1 MRNELPAMMK
11 DAISLADRSMAWCRY
26 WVADLPW
33 KGFAVLLAVCLV
45 NALRRNINSRFL
57 REDLTEW
64 FIDVRDATFSGLV
77 IGMLVVLAVIGSYN
91 RLQSRR
97 TGLRYGA
104 TVAAAAVASAL
115 GAVFVVGFDTDWT
128 FVEETF
134 ANHIVSVKGL
144 FLGTWPRYLLY
155 ACLFA
160 FVYVFLRQ
168 RRDAENEMRRLDA
181 ERAEFEQRTTEARLQ
196 RLQAQIE
203 PHFLFNTLAHVKRL
217 YQTDRLAGRAMLDKL
232 MQYLTAALPQMRE
245 RDSTVAQEIVL
256 TQAYLGIQQIRMGR
270 RLQFQLDVHDSVGAA
285 RLPPMMLLTLVEN
298 AIKHGLSPA
307 PEGGKITVRAG
318 RERGHLVVD
327 VVDTGRG
334 FTTASGGGAGLANVR
349 ARLSALHGAA
359 ARLSLAS
366 NQPHGVAAT
375 LRLPFALESGTPGP
389 P

>member
-1 MRNELPAMMK
+1 MMN
-11 DAISLADRSMAWCRY
+11 DTNSIADRSARRFQR
-26 WVADLPW
+26 WVAGLPW

-64 FIDVRDATFSGLV
+64 FIDLRDATFTGLV
-77 IGMLVVLAVIGSYN
+77 VGILVLVAVIGTVN
-91 RLQSRR
+91 RMRSRR
-97 TGLRYGA
+97 AGLRYGA

-115 GAVFVVGFDTDWT
+115 GAVLVIGYDTDWT
-128 FVEETF
+128 YEEEIF
-134 ANHIVSVKGL
+134 PNVIASAKRM
-144 FLGTWPRYLLY
+144 FLATWPRYLLY
-155 ACLFA
+155 SCLFA
-160 FVYVFLRQ
+160 FVYAYLRQ

-245 RDSTVAQEIVL
+245 RDSTVAQEVAL

-270 RLQFQLDVHDSVGAA
+270 RLQFQLDVHDLVGAA

-318 RERGHLVVD
+318 HERGQLVVS

-334 FTTASGGGAGLANVR
+334 FTSTSGGGVGLANVR

-375 LRLPFALESGTPGP
+375 LRLPLALESRAASQR
-389 P
+389 